1 MNSNRNITQRIAQ
14 TMGHLLG
21 FALIL
26 LLGILIL
33 LLMPGFIAVSAL
45 ADQPGIT
52 MSTGMLWV
60 WSFAVS
66 LVAFFIL
73 FTLTRNADR
82 AFKIYGVLC
91 ISTLLTAMI
100 LSIGSQHH
108 FGQRWA
114 RRFLGDNGHT
124 QTAPFHYN
132 R

>member
-1 MNSNRNITQRIAQ
+1 
-14 TMGHLLG
+14 MGHLLG

-26 LLGILIL
+26 FLGILIL

-60 WSFAVS
+60 WSIAVS
-66 LVAFFIL
+66 LVVFFIL